1 MKSIRPVN
9 SLIILLLAAI
19 LASSLAASPVQ
30 AADSPPKK
38 AYIRSV
44 NGWPQR
50 FNLSCESRSA
60 VDWAAFWG
68 VEISETKFL
77 KKLPRSDNPNKGFVG
92 QPSDPL
98 GRIPPDSY
106 GVHAGPVA
114 ELLRE
119 YGLQAEARNGIAWK
133 ELKMEIAAGRPV
145 IVWVIGQMWKGN
157 SVEYQASDGETIQ
170 VAAYEHTMLLVGY
183 NSTSVRA
190 IDAATGLAQDYPLRN
205 FLASWGVLGNMA
217 ITGGPSSELG
227 ENENETGY
235 PFVSETEAP
244 EPGLAEAQGGAA
256 QMYIVRY
263 GDYLTGIARRLG
275 VNWKSIAR
283 LNGLKPPYILHPGQK
298 LQIP

>member
-1 MKSIRPVN
+1 MKAIRPVY
-9 SLIILLLAAI
+9 LLILLLLPAI
-19 LASSLAASPVQ
+19 LVNAFAVRPVL
-30 AADSPPKK
+30 AADSPPQK
-38 AYIRSV
+38 ATIRGV

-50 FNLSCESRSA
+50 YNLSCESRSA

-92 QPSDPL
+92 RPSDPL

-119 YGLQAEARNGIAWK
+119 YGLQAEARTGIAWK
-133 ELKMEIAAGRPV
+133 ELKLEIAAGRPV

-157 SVEYQASDGETIQ
+157 PVEYQAADGETVQ

-190 IDAATGLAQDYPLRN
+190 IDAASGLAQDYPLRN

-217 ITGGPSSELG
+217 ITGGLSGDIG
-227 ENENETGY
+227 EPEGGADQPIDPATET
-235 PFVSETEAP
+235 P
-244 EPGLAEAQGGAA
+244 EPTQDDAQESAVHI
-256 QMYIVRY
+256 YTVRR
-263 GDYLTGIARRLG
+263 GEYLTGIARRLG
-275 VNWKSIAR
+275 VNWKAIAR
-283 LNGLKPPYILHPGQK
+283 LNGLKPPYILHSGQK

>member
-1 MKSIRPVN
+1 MKAIRSVN
-9 SLIILLLAAI
+9 LIINLLLAAI
-19 LASSLAASPVQ
+19 LVNAFIASPVQ

-38 AYIRSV
+38 ATIRGV
-44 NGWPQR
+44 TGWPQR

-68 VEISETKFL
+68 VQISETKFL

-98 GRIPPDSY
+98 GKIPPDSY

-119 YGLQAEARNGIAWK
+119 YGLQAEARTGIAWK

-145 IVWVIGQMWKGN
+145 IVWVIGQMWKGDP
-157 SVEYQASDGETIQ
+157 VEYQAANGEIVQ

-190 IDAATGLAQDYPLRN
+190 IDAASGLAQDYPLRN

-217 ITGGPSSELG
+217 ITGGLPGDLVESDEG
-227 ENENETGY
+227 TDQPPDPATET
-235 PFVSETEAP
+235 P
-244 EPGLAEAQGGAA
+244 EPGQDGASESGVKI
-256 QMYIVRY
+256 YTVRR

-275 VNWKSIAR
+275 VNWKAVAR

>member
-1 MKSIRPVN
+1 MKAVRPVN
-9 SLIILLLAAI
+9 LLIIQLLAAI
-19 LASSLAASPVQ
+19 LVSAFAASPVQ
-30 AADSPPKK
+30 AAGSPPQK
-38 AYIRSV
+38 AYIHGV

-68 VEISETKFL
+68 VEISETKFM

-114 ELLRE
+114 ELLRD
-119 YGLQAEARNGIAWK
+119 YGLQAEARTGIAWK

-145 IVWVIGQMWKGN
+145 IVWVIGQMWRGN
-157 SVEYQASDGETIQ
+157 PVEYQAADGQTVQ

-183 NSTSVRA
+183 NSTLVRA
-190 IDAATGLAQDYPLRN
+190 IDAATGLLQDYPLRN

-217 ITGGPSSELG
+217 ITGGLPGDSGESEEG
-227 ENENETGY
+227 TDQPPDPATET
-235 PFVSETEAP
+235 P
-244 EPGLAEAQGGAA
+244 EPGQDGASESGV
-256 QMYIVRY
+256 QIYTVRR

-275 VNWKSIAR
+275 VNWKAIAC